1 MNARTQRLL
10 LFLLTLVMV
19 IFLAGCE
26 QLLAELPFTPR
37 TPAPTQPVP
46 TAVITPAPTPLGSN
60 TSLPPAEQLN
70 QITLWLPPVFDPEN
84 GSPAANLLKQQL
96 DDFSADHEEM
106 TINVRIKAPTGPGGL
121 LDSLTT
127 ASLAAPDVLPG
138 LLILPRSEFEKAA
151 RQGLLMPVDEIE
163 AIVKPGKLFPFA
175 EDMTSVKGTRYALPF
190 AGDALCMVYKPIQ
203 VAYPPTRWQ
212 ELIQPDAKAMA
223 FPAAEPQGIL
233 PLLLYMSLGGG
244 FGTDETVINLR
255 EDALQESLLLLSDGA
270 NVNAFPYWLID
281 YATFDQSWA
290 ALKDSN
296 ATYAVVWTSQY
307 LVELPENITVASL
320 PAPDDQPFTLADG
333 WVLAFP
339 QTSSEQLA
347 RYHLLAQ
354 HLLDTDFQSRWTEA
368 AGLLPVSEEVLL
380 GWKNTAVSGILL
392 EIGRSA
398 RSLPLN
404 YVINEVGQLLQQGTI
419 EMIRKQTSY
428 IESSNKILKALSE

>member
-10 LFLLTLVMV
+10 LIMITLTLVT
-19 IFLAGCE
+19 FLAGCE
-26 QLLAELPFTPR
+26 QLLAEIPFMSR
-37 TPAPTQPVP
+37 TPVP
-46 TAVITPAPTPLGSN
+46 TQAVPAATITPAPTAHGST
-60 TSLPPAEQLN
+60 TSLPPVEQID
-70 QITLWLPPVFDPEN
+70 QITLWLPPALDPEN
-84 GSPAANLLKQQL
+84 GSPAAALLKQQL
-96 DDFSADHEEM
+96 NDFAADHEDL
-106 TINVRIKAPTGPGGL
+106 TVNVRIKALTGPGGM
-121 LDSLTT
+121 LDSLTS
-127 ASLAAPDVLPG
+127 ASLAAPGVLPG

-163 AIVKPGKLFPFA
+163 TIVNPGKLFPFA
-175 EDMTSVKGTRYALPF
+175 ENMTMVKGTRFAFPF
-190 AGDALCMVYKPIQ
+190 AGDALCMTYKPIQ

-212 ELIQPDAKAMA
+212 EFIQADAKAMA
-223 FPAAEPQGIL
+223 FPAAEPRGIM

-255 EDALQESLLLLSDGA
+255 EDALQESLRLLSDGA

-281 YATFDQSWA
+281 YATFEQSWT

-307 LVELPENITVASL
+307 LAELPENITLSNL
-320 PAPDDQPFTLADG
+320 PIPDDEPFTLADG
-333 WVLAFP
+333 WMLAFP

-347 RYHLLAQ
+347 RYQLLAQ

-368 AGLLPVSEEVLL
+368 AGLLPVNEAILL
-380 GWKNTAVSGILL
+380 GWKNKAVSGILL

-404 YVINEVGQLLQQGTI
+404 YVINEVGHLFEQATI

>member
-1 MNARTQRLL
+1 
-10 LFLLTLVMV
+10 
-19 IFLAGCE
+19 
-26 QLLAELPFTPR
+26 
-37 TPAPTQPVP
+37 
-46 TAVITPAPTPLGSN
+46 
-60 TSLPPAEQLN
+60 
-70 QITLWLPPVFDPEN
+70 
-84 GSPAANLLKQQL
+84 
-96 DDFSADHEEM
+96 
-106 TINVRIKAPTGPGGL
+106 
-121 LDSLTT
+121 
-127 ASLAAPDVLPG
+127 
-138 LLILPRSEFEKAA
+138 
-151 RQGLLMPVDEIE
+151 
-163 AIVKPGKLFPFA
+163 
-175 EDMTSVKGTRYALPF
+175 
-190 AGDALCMVYKPIQ
+190 
-203 VAYPPTRWQ
+203 
-212 ELIQPDAKAMA
+212 
-223 FPAAEPQGIL
+223 
-233 PLLLYMSLGGG
+233 MSLGGG

-320 PAPDDQPFTLADG
+320 PAPDYQPFTLADG

-380 GWKNTAVSGILL
+380 GWKNTSVSGILL